1 MVAKAVKDIQK
12 SVRLTPDI
20 YEYIDKYR
28 GENFSAKLSNL
39 VYDAQKG
46 ESKRKE
52 RFQALDKAIASKEKV
67 YNEISR
73 NIFVIE
79 RIGCR
84 ALDIE
89 RSLNALYEETK
100 RLVTDERMPPGKS
113 PPCRTD

>member
-1 MVAKAVKDIQK
+1 MVAKTVKDIQK

-52 RFQALDKAIASKEKV
+52 RFQALDKAIASKEKA
-67 YNEISR
+67 YDEISR
-73 NIFVIE
+73 NIFVIQQ
-79 RIGCR
+79 IGYR
-84 ALDIE
+84 ASYIE
-89 RSLNALYEETK
+89 QNLNALYEEIK
-100 RLVTDERMPPGKS
+100 RLVTDERMPAGKS